1 MNKKNTPIIV
11 VVVVLAALLVAN
23 PFYIVKEGQQAIIT
37 MFGEPKRQIR
47 SAGLKFKIPLV
58 EKVNYFE
65 QRILE
70 WDGYPT
76 EIPTKDKRYIWIDT
90 TARWKIVDPLKFFQS
105 VSNERGAQAILDGI
119 IDASVRDAV
128 TSQNLIEFVRS
139 SNRLVERQKSLKKD
153 KEFIDA
159 GAFEIIKMGR
169 DKIRKEI
176 IQKAQGDLG
185 PRYGIELIDL
195 RIKRANYV
203 EDVRRKVYDRM
214 IAERN
219 RAAAQYRSEG
229 RGIRAEVEGRTQK
242 ELKAIQSEAYRQAQE
257 IKGEADGKAAKIY
270 ADAYKR
276 DPKFYSFLK
285 TLDTYKN
292 TIDKD
297 TVIIMTTEGDYFKYL
312 DKISP

>member
-1 MNKKNTPIIV
+1 MNKNTPIIV
-11 VVVVLAALLVAN
+11 VAVVLVALLFAN

-37 MFGEPKRQIR
+37 MFGQPKRQIR
-47 SAGLKFKIPLV
+47 TAGLKFKIPLV

-128 TSQNLIEFVRS
+128 TSHDLIEFVRT
-139 SNRLVERQKSLKKD
+139 SNRLVERQKELKKD

-159 GAFEIIKMGR
+159 GAFVTIKMGR
-169 DKIRKEI
+169 EKIRKEI

-214 IAERN
+214 IAERK

-242 ELKAIQSEAYRQAQE
+242 ELKAIQSEAYKTAQE
-257 IKGEADGKAAKIY
+257 IKGVADGKAAKIY
-270 ADAYKR
+270 ADAYSR
-276 DPKFYSFLK
+276 DPDFYSFLK

-312 DKISP
+312 DQISP

>member
-1 MNKKNTPIIV
+1 MNKNTPIIL
-11 VVVVLAALLVAN
+11 VVVVLAALLFAN

-128 TSQNLIEFVRS
+128 TSQKLIEFVRS
-139 SNRLVERQKSLKKD
+139 SNRLVERQKDLKKD

-169 DKIRKEI
+169 DEIRKEI

-185 PRYGIELIDL
+185 PRYGIELLDL

-270 ADAYKR
+270 ADAYSR
-276 DPKFYSFLK
+276 DQNFYSFLK

-312 DKISP
+312 DQISP